1 MRSMNVRFTL
11 TLSIAAGVLAGI
23 ASSASADVRPH
34 AGMMRMPD
42 VSQSQIVFSYA
53 NDLWLVPREGGVA
66 VPLSSPEGRESFP
79 RFSADG
85 KTIAFIGNYD
95 GNNDLY
101 TLSVDG
107 GIPFR
112 VTHHPGTEI
121 LCNWTPDGE
130 LLFSTA
136 SMSAFS
142 RSAKLFTVPPIG
154 GLPQVLPVPYG
165 TMGAINPD
173 GKWLAYTPHSRE
185 GRTWKRYRGG
195 MATDIWLFHL
205 EDHVWKP
212 ITDWEGTDGVPMWH
226 GNSIYYLSDAGPE
239 QRLNIWA
246 YETGRG
252 KHEQITHFEDFD
264 VAWPAIGPGDKGQ
277 GEIVFQNGSELY
289 LLDLKTKKSRV
300 VEIYIP
306 GDRPKLRPQTVD
318 AKDRIRGAGISS
330 TGKRAVIEA
339 RGDIWTVPA
348 KKGSPRN
355 LTRTDGFAERDPAWS
370 PDKQWIAYFSDATG
384 EYELYITQSDGKGE
398 TRQLTNDSTT
408 FRSDPTWSP
417 DSKHIAFTDN
427 STSIYLHTIEGGETK
442 LIDQDPWAQG
452 TGLSWSSD
460 SGWIAYTKGCDNQQ
474 RAIWLYN
481 LESDEKHQVTRG
493 MFNDYS
499 PTFDRQG
506 KYLFYSSQR
515 EFGSPIYED
524 VGSSFVYTGTEVV
537 LAVPLK
543 ADAEYPWKSES
554 DEETWGDEE
563 EEDEDK
569 DKDDDKDNGKDKDK
583 DDQEGGDEND
593 GDQEDEQAD
602 DSDADAKPADE
613 DDEETEPDDEA
624 VDDGVTGVWEGMITG
639 DEPLPPDGLPYTL
652 TLRLSNGSVSGS
664 LSAGP
669 YAGELIDASYDKST
683 GEITGNLEIDTGE
696 GMETFA
702 LSAKIDGESISG
714 TVTGEGFSGEF
725 TGARTSKDV
734 PEEDEEEEK
743 EEKEEIKKVE
753 IDLEGF
759 EQRGLQLP
767 IKRGRIGRLAV
778 NNKNQLLY
786 GKYGRRGSGQAASIK
801 LFDLEDE
808 KKEEKTVVT
817 GSGGFDISADGKKLL
832 VRAGNSFSIIDAK
845 SGQKLDK
852 KIPLTGMR
860 KTIDDPRVE
869 WRQVFTDAWRI
880 QRDFFYVANMHGLD
894 WPAVRDRYIKMI
906 DDCATRDDVSIVIGE
921 MIGELNVGHA
931 YYFGGSSEKPQ
942 RVSVG
947 MLGCDFELA
956 DGAYRI
962 SRIYEGGPWDSD
974 ARGPLSRTGI
984 DIKVGDYL
992 LAVDGLP
999 IDVTKDPWAAFQ
1011 GLAGREATLTVS
1023 EKAEIDDD
1031 AREVRIKLLGGEG
1044 GLRFRA
1050 WIEQNRAY
1058 VDKQS
1063 DGKVGYIYVPDTG
1076 INGQNELFRQFYG
1089 QRDKAALIIDE
1100 RWNGGGQLPN
1110 RFIELLNRPVLN
1122 YWARRYGKDNPTPN
1136 DAHHGPKCMLINGM
1150 AGSGGDCFP
1159 FYFRRVGLGKLIGTR
1174 TWGGLVGISGNPG
1187 LIDGGY
1193 VTVPRFAFYETDGT
1207 WGIEG
1212 HGVDPDIVVIDDPSK
1227 MVDGGDPQL
1236 DVAIKHMLKE
1246 IELHPYKPVPHPPA
1260 PDRTGIGICEED
1272 R

>member
-1 MRSMNVRFTL
+1 MRPTAIRL
-11 TLSIAAGVLAGI
+11 TLSAITASVVLAGVV
-23 ASSASADVRPH
+23 APVSADVRPH

-53 NDLWLVPREGGVA
+53 NDLWLAPREGGVA

-85 KTIAFIGNYD
+85 KTIAFVGNYD

-121 LCNWTPDGE
+121 LCNWTPCGK
-130 LLFSTA
+130 LLFSTS

-142 RSAKLFTVPPIG
+142 RSAKLFTVPPTG
-154 GLPQVLPVPYG
+154 GLPQALPVPYG
-165 TMGAINPD
+165 TMGAISPD

-205 EDHVWKP
+205 EDHVWKS
-212 ITDWEGTDGVPMWH
+212 ITDWEGTDGVPMWY
-226 GNSIYYLSDAGPE
+226 GDSIYYLSDAGPE
-239 QRLNIWA
+239 LRLNIWK

-252 KHEQITHFEDFD
+252 KHEQITHFKDFD
-264 VAWPAIGPGDKGQ
+264 VAWPAVGPGDKGQ
-277 GEIVFQNGSELY
+277 GEIVFQNGPELY
-289 LLDLKTKKSRV
+289 LLDLKTKQAHV

-318 AKDRIRGAGISS
+318 AKDLIRGAGISS
-330 TGKRAVIEA
+330 TGKRAVLEA

-348 KKGSPRN
+348 KEGSPRN
-355 LTRTDGFAERDPAWS
+355 LSRTDGVAERDPAWS

-398 TRQLTNDSTT
+398 TRQLTHDGRT
-408 FRSDPTWSP
+408 FRTDPTWSP
-417 DSKHIAFTDN
+417 DSKHIVFTDN
-427 STSIYLHTIEGGETK
+427 SASIFLHTIESGETK

-452 TGLSWSSD
+452 TNMSWSSD
-460 SGWIAYTKGCDNQQ
+460 SGWIAYTLGCDNQQ

-481 LESDEKHQVTRG
+481 LETNEKHQVTRG

-499 PTFDRQG
+499 PVFDRQG
-506 KYLFYSSQR
+506 KYLYYSSQR

-543 ADAEYPWKSES
+543 ADADYPWAPKS
-554 DEETWGDEE
+554 DEETW
-563 EEDEDK
+563 
-569 DKDDDKDNGKDKDK
+569 DNEKEKDKDK
-583 DDQEGGDEND
+583 ADKEASGKKEKKPDQDKKKPDADSDDAKAGDEK
-593 GDQEDEQAD
+593 
-602 DSDADAKPADE
+602 DADEKPAV
-613 DDEETEPDDEA
+613 EA
-624 VDDGVTGVWEGMITG
+624 VDDGVTGVWEGTIKG
-639 DEPLPPDGLPYTL
+639 GEPLPPDGLAFTF
-652 TLRLSNGSVSGS
+652 TLRLSDDSVTGS

-669 YAGELIDASYDKST
+669 YTGTLKDATYDKATS
-683 GEITGNLEIDTGE
+683 EINGSLEIDSGE
-696 GMETFA
+696 ATETFA
-702 LSAKIDGESISG
+702 LSAKIEGESISG
-714 TVTGEGFSGEF
+714 SVTGETFSGTF
-725 TGARTSKDV
+725 TGARTSKEV
-734 PEEDEEEEK
+734 PQEAEEEK

-767 IKRGRIGRLAV
+767 IKRGRVGRLAV
-778 NNKNQLLY
+778 NDKNQLIY
-786 GKYGRRGSGQAASIK
+786 GSYGSRRGGQDASIK

-808 KKEEKTVVT
+808 KREEKTVVS
-817 GSGGFDISADGKKLL
+817 GSGNFDISADGKKLL
-832 VRAGNSFSIIDAK
+832 VRAGDSFSIIDAK
-845 SGQKLDK
+845 PGQKLDK
-852 KIPLTGMR
+852 KIPLTGMS
-860 KTIDDPRVE
+860 KTIEDPRVE
-869 WRQVFTDAWRI
+869 WREVFTDAWRI
-880 QRDFFYVANMHGLD
+880 QREFFYVANMHGVD
-894 WPAVRDRYIKMI
+894 WPAIHERYIKMI
-906 DDCATRDDVSIVIGE
+906 DDCASRDDVSIVIGE
-921 MIGELNVGHA
+921 MIGELNVGHT
-931 YYFGGSSEKPQ
+931 YYFGGGSEDPPH
-942 RVSVG
+942 VSVG
-947 MLGCDFELA
+947 MLGCDFGLT

-962 SRIYEGGPWDSD
+962 SKIYEGGPWDSD
-974 ARGPLSRTGI
+974 ARGPLSRTGV

-999 IDVTKDPWAAFQ
+999 IDIAKDPWAAFQ

-1023 EKAEIDDD
+1023 EKPKIDDD
-1031 AREVRIKLLGGEG
+1031 AREVRIKPLGDEG
-1044 GLRFRA
+1044 DLRFRA
-1050 WIEQNRAY
+1050 WIEQNRKC
-1058 VDKQS
+1058 VEQQS
-1063 DGKVGYIYVPDTG
+1063 NGQVGYIYVPDTG
-1076 INGQNELFRQFYG
+1076 VNGQNELFRQFYG

-1122 YWARRYGKDNPTPN
+1122 YWARRYGKDSPTPN

-1159 FYFRRVGLGKLIGTR
+1159 FYFRHVGLGKLIGTR
-1174 TWGGLVGISGNPG
+1174 TWGGLVGMSGNPG

-1193 VTVPRFAFYETDGT
+1193 VTVPRFAFYETNGT

-1212 HGVDPDIVVIDDPSK
+1212 HGVDPDIEVIDDPSK
-1227 MVDGGDPQL
+1227 MVEGGDPQL
-1236 DVAIKHMLKE
+1236 DVAIKHMLEE

-1260 PDRTGIGICEED
+1260 PDRSGIGIRAED
-1272 R
+1272 K